1 MLIRVPPT
9 LLLPACVFLKYY
21 QQEGFNPIKLYAD
34 TEHRR
39 AWPGGMGFAKAGGN
53 YAPTIQPQALAL
65 EEHGCAQ
72 VWVA

>member
-1 MLIRVPPT
+1 MRISKKL
-9 LLLPACVFLKYY
+9 FL
-21 QQEGFNPIKLYAD
+21 QEGFNPIKLYAD

-53 YAPTIQPQALAL
+53 YAPTIQPQAQAL

-72 VWVA
+72 VR